1 MNFATVKHKS
11 APVGTLETCDF
22 DALAAMLCHPTV
34 SDSKDGQGWVP
45 GHIEPGP
52 RTGERVTY
60 WDVLALDV
68 EGKAE
73 CLPDGTKRLAGPKPP
88 TVSEMA
94 AELVLWGLG
103 GVVHTTHTHE
113 EPTANG
119 DTLGPR
125 YRVVL
130 NVSRPI
136 LPAEIKPLGLAVV
149 AMLGVSDCTDTKCLE
164 PARLFFLPRCPEE
177 RLYLAQNVVLDGDV
191 LDVDSLLAQAKRSA
205 APPPRKPGPAG
216 ASVIDA
222 FNTQANMG
230 HLLEQHGYEPKGRN
244 RWVWQGS
251 TSGLAGVVLLPES
264 GRVYSHH
271 PGDPLHNEKH
281 SHDAFSVWC
290 ILNHAG
296 DFTAAVKAAAQLM
309 GMERAR
315 AEPVDFSALMG
326 EATSASIN
334 NSASASASNDAAFHR
349 VSLADVLTN
358 PEPPHPFLWGP
369 YIPAEAL
376 TLLSAH
382 GGTGKSGFGLQLA
395 AHVALGREFLGQPVT
410 RANTL
415 FFSAEDGKKQ
425 LRLRL
430 ADICRNH
437 EIDPEQLDE
446 CMHVLDAT
454 DAALLWQGDGP
465 KRPGEPT
472 GHYAALQRF
481 IADHQIGLLIV
492 DNASDSFGGDRFDKS
507 DVTRFVR
514 ALVKLVRWQSGA
526 VMLLSH
532 VNRGTASKRQEN
544 SESYSDSVAWHNA
557 ARSRLFMEG
566 EEGTTQR
573 TLKHEKCNYGP
584 KGQPLEL
591 EALPGC
597 GVRLLGVDGV
607 ADEFKQA
614 ARRFADEQVQR
625 QLLAL
630 VYEFA
635 QRGEYVNPS
644 PQANSANAW
653 GMLRGEAT
661 FPAGQKR
668 GDVLALFRTM
678 ERNGHVCK
686 EPYTK
691 PNRHT
696 GERWAITEK
705 GHTFANLPFAPPAPA
720 CASDDFQNADALTQS
735 DTGNSPLSAPAT
747 TGGYGGSGASASAD
761 ATPDAKHT
769 QPVKDSPAH
778 GTLDAGAGA
787 QMKGAVS

>member
-125 YRVVL
+125 YRIVL

-149 AMLGVSDCTDTKCLE
+149 AMLGVSDYTDTKCLE

-205 APPPRKPGPAG
+205 APPPRKPGSAG

-222 FNTQANMG
+222 FNAQANMG

-251 TSGLAGVVLLPES
+251 TSGLAGVVLLPDT

-315 AEPVDFSALMG
+315 AEPVDFSGLV
-326 EATSASIN
+326 S
-334 NSASASASNDAAFHR
+334 SASNPAHHHIHEESYEPKPHPLAQFVELSEEPRAPRWVVPGFIGHGVAVIAGAHGVGKTTALLPLALLAAGLHEAGDPLAPAHWRHVVYIVEEREQAERIVSRLVRHGGLGFDWAILRERLHIAEARRLPPDYVAQVGSLYRERFTREAGGVQVLPLVVIDTMAATLQLDSENDNSEASRAMAALKQGFDGLPVWLVGHLSKTNLGRSEAQGMTLRGASAFEADANQALYLIKEGEARYLVRGKTRFEARWPELEVFSHFADVMAQNEYGALEPVRLRWATLAPPEQSRREVAEEAQEQARKDAAAELR
-349 VSLADVLTN
+349 QSLRDAVQNAWQLGSPLNREGLKAKIARKRQDVTDCIENLLS
-358 PEPPHPFLWGP
+358 ERWLIEVV
-369 YIPAEAL
+369 IPAKDRVHPRRSAFLVNLSTEEHEA
-376 TLLSAH
+376 
-382 GGTGKSGFGLQLA
+382 
-395 AHVALGREFLGQPVT
+395 V
-410 RANTL
+410 
-415 FFSAEDGKKQ
+415 
-425 LRLRL
+425 
-430 ADICRNH
+430 
-437 EIDPEQLDE
+437 
-446 CMHVLDAT
+446 
-454 DAALLWQGDGP
+454 
-465 KRPGEPT
+465 
-472 GHYAALQRF
+472 
-481 IADHQIGLLIV
+481 
-492 DNASDSFGGDRFDKS
+492 
-507 DVTRFVR
+507 
-514 ALVKLVRWQSGA
+514 
-526 VMLLSH
+526 
-532 VNRGTASKRQEN
+532 
-544 SESYSDSVAWHNA
+544 
-557 ARSRLFMEG
+557 
-566 EEGTTQR
+566 
-573 TLKHEKCNYGP
+573 
-584 KGQPLEL
+584 
-591 EALPGC
+591 
-597 GVRLLGVDGV
+597 
-607 ADEFKQA
+607 
-614 ARRFADEQVQR
+614 
-625 QLLAL
+625 
-630 VYEFA
+630 
-635 QRGEYVNPS
+635 
-644 PQANSANAW
+644 
-653 GMLRGEAT
+653 LRGEPVP
-661 FPAGQKR
+661 FQKMAVPSMWR
-668 GDVLALFRTM
+668 
-678 ERNGHVCK
+678 K
-686 EPYTK
+686 EPVSSVPVETT
-691 PNRHT
+691 PQAL
-696 GERWAITEK
+696 E
-705 GHTFANLPFAPPAPA
+705 P
-720 CASDDFQNADALTQS
+720 CNAAE
-735 DTGNSPLSAPAT
+735 
-747 TGGYGGSGASASAD
+747 
-761 ATPDAKHT
+761 
-769 QPVKDSPAH
+769 
-778 GTLDAGAGA
+778 
-787 QMKGAVS
+787 

>member
-1 MNFATVKHKS
+1 MNFATVQDKS
-11 APVGTLETCDF
+11 APVGSMQTCEFSD
-22 DALAAMLCHPTV
+22 LAAMLSHAIV
-34 SDSKDGQGWVP
+34 SPSKEGPGWVP
-45 GHIEPGP
+45 GYIEPGP
-52 RTGERVTY
+52 RTGERVAH
-60 WDVLALDV
+60 WDALALDV

-73 CLPDGTKRLAGPKPP
+73 RLPDGSKRLIGPKAP
-88 TVSEMA
+88 TLSEMA
-94 AELVLWGLG
+94 AELELWGLAA
-103 GVVHTTHTHE
+103 VLHTTHTHE
-113 EPTANG
+113 EPAADG

-130 NVSRPI
+130 NPSRPI

-149 AMLGVSDCTDTKCLE
+149 AMLGLSDCTDTKCLE

-177 RLYLAQNVVLDGDV
+177 RAHLAQSAVLDGEV
-191 LDVDSLLAQAKRSA
+191 LDVDAILTQAKRSA
-205 APPPRKPGPAG
+205 EPPPRKAGPAG
-216 ASVIDA
+216 ASVIA
-222 FNTQANMG
+222 SFNAQADIA
-230 HLLEQHGYEPKGRN
+230 HLLEQHGYMPKGRN
-244 RWVWQGS
+244 RWMWHGS
-251 TSGLAGVVLLPES
+251 TSGLAGVVLLPDT

-281 SHDAFSVWC
+281 SHDAFSVWS

-296 DFTAAVKAAAQLM
+296 DFPAAVKAAARLL
-309 GMERAR
+309 GMERTR
-315 AEPVDFSALMG
+315 AEPVDFSALVSG
-326 EATSASIN
+326 QVTNASTDN
-334 NSASASASNDAAFHR
+334 SASNDASFHR
-349 VSLADVLTN
+349 VSVADVLTN

-395 AHVALGREFLGQPVT
+395 AHVALGREFLGQSVI

-437 EIDPEQLDE
+437 QIDPEQLDE
-446 CMHVLDAT
+446 SMHVLDAT

-514 ALVKLVRWQSGA
+514 ALVKLVRWQAGA

-584 KGQPLEL
+584 KGQPLAL
-591 EALPGC
+591 EAMPGC
-597 GVRLLGVDGV
+597 GVRLMGADGV

-614 ARRFADEQVQR
+614 ARRFADEQVHR

-668 GDVLALFRTM
+668 GDVLAHFRTM

-735 DTGNSPLSAPAT
+735 DTGNSPVSAPAT
-747 TGGYGGSGASASAD
+747 QGGYGGSSASAGAN
-761 ATPDAKHT
+761 ATPDARQT
-769 QPVKDSPAH
+769 QQGTDSPAH

-787 QMKGAVS
+787 QMKGTGS

>member
-1 MNFATVKHKS
+1 MGAREMNFAIVENKTS
-11 APVGTLETCDF
+11 PVTALHECDF
-22 DALAAMLCHPTV
+22 DGLAAMLCSTTV
-34 SDSKDGQGWVP
+34 SPSKDGPGWIP

-52 RTGERVTY
+52 RTGARVAR
-60 WDVLALDV
+60 WHALALDI
-68 EGKAE
+68 EAPAE
-73 CLPDGTKRLAGPKPP
+73 RLPDGSKRLTGPKAP
-88 TVSEMA
+88 TLTEVA
-94 AELVLWGLG
+94 AELELRGWESVL
-103 GVVHTTHTHE
+103 HTSYSHE
-113 EPTANG
+113 DSAADG

-136 LPAEIKPLGLAVV
+136 LPTEIKPLGLAVLRL
-149 AMLGVSDCTDTKCLE
+149 LGLTECADTACLE
-164 PARLFFLPRCPEE
+164 PSRLFYLPRCPEE
-177 RLYLAQNVVLDGDV
+177 RAHLAQSAVLDGEV
-191 LDVDSLLAQAKRSA
+191 LDVDALLSQAKHGA
-205 APPPRKPGPAG
+205 EPPPRKAGPRG

-222 FNTQANMG
+222 FNAQADIAHM
-230 HLLEQHGYEPKGRN
+230 LEQAGYARKGRN
-244 RWVWQGS
+244 RWMWPGS
-251 TSGLAGVVLLPES
+251 TSGLAGVVLLPDT
-264 GRVYSHH
+264 GGVYSHH
-271 PGDPLHNEKH
+271 PGDPLHGKH
-281 SHDAFSVWC
+281 SHDAFS
-290 ILNHAG
+290 LFQHLRHGG
-296 DFTAAVKAAAQLM
+296 DFTAALKAAARLL
-309 GMERAR
+309 GMDRTKS
-315 AEPVDFSALMG
+315 EPVDFSALVSG
-326 EATSASIN
+326 QVTNASTDN
-334 NSASASASNDAAFHR
+334 SASNDASFQR
-349 VSLADVLTN
+349 VSVADVLSN

-369 YIPAEAL
+369 YIPGEAL

-395 AHVALGREFLGQPVT
+395 AHVALGREFLGQPVI

-514 ALVKLVRWQSGA
+514 ALVKLVRAQSGA

-566 EEGTTQR
+566 EEGSTQR

-584 KGQPLEL
+584 KGQPLAL
-591 EALPGC
+591 EAMPGC
-597 GVRLLGVDGV
+597 GVRLLGADGV

-630 VYEFA
+630 VHEFA
-635 QRGEYVNPS
+635 QRGEYVNPA

-653 GMLRGEAT
+653 GMLRGEPG
-661 FPAGQKR
+661 FPAGLKR
-668 GDVLALFRTM
+668 ADVLAHFRTM
-678 ERNGHVCK
+678 ERTGFVAK
-686 EPYTK
+686 ETYAK

-705 GHTFANLPFAPPAPA
+705 GHSFAKLPFASPASA
-720 CASDDFQNADALTQS
+720 CASDAFS
-735 DTGNSPLSAPAT
+735 
-747 TGGYGGSGASASAD
+747 
-761 ATPDAKHT
+761 
-769 QPVKDSPAH
+769 
-778 GTLDAGAGA
+778 
-787 QMKGAVS
+787 

>member
-1 MNFATVKHKS
+1 MNFATVQSQS
-11 APVGTLETCDF
+11 APVGSMQTCEFSD
-22 DALAAMLCHPTV
+22 LAAMLCHAVV
-34 SDSKDGQGWVP
+34 SPSKEGPGWVP
-45 GHIEPGP
+45 GYIEPGP
-52 RTGERVTY
+52 RTGERVAH
-60 WDVLALDV
+60 WDALALDV

-73 CLPDGTKRLAGPKPP
+73 RLPDGSKRLIGPKAP
-88 TVSEMA
+88 TLAEVA
-94 AELVLWGLG
+94 AELELWGLAA
-103 GVVHTTHTHE
+103 VLHTTHTHE
-113 EPTANG
+113 EPAAGG

-130 NVSRPI
+130 HPSRPI
-136 LPAEIKPLGLAVV
+136 LPHEIKPLGLAVV
-149 AMLGVSDCTDTKCLE
+149 AMLGLGDCTDTKCLE

-177 RLYLAQNVVLDGDV
+177 RAHLAQSAVLDGEV
-191 LDVDSLLAQAKRSA
+191 LDVDAILSQAKRSA
-205 APPPRKPGPAG
+205 EPPPRKPGPAG

-222 FNTQANMG
+222 FNAQADIG
-230 HLLEQHGYEPKGRN
+230 HLLEQHGYLPKGRN
-244 RWVWQGS
+244 RWMWQGS
-251 TSGLAGVVLLPES
+251 TSGLAGVVLLPDT

-271 PGDPLHNEKH
+271 PGDPLHSDH

-296 DFTAAVKAAAQLM
+296 DFTAAVKAAARLL
-309 GMERAR
+309 GMERTR
-315 AEPVDFSALMG
+315 AEPVDFSALVSG
-326 EATSASIN
+326 QVTN
-334 NSASASASNDAAFHR
+334 ASADNSASNDAVFHR
-349 VSLADVLTN
+349 VSVADVLTN

-395 AHVALGREFLGQPVT
+395 AHVALGREFLGLPVIRT
-410 RANTL
+410 NTL

-437 EIDPEQLDE
+437 QIDPEQLDE
-446 CMHVLDAT
+446 SMHVLDAT

-532 VNRGTASKRQEN
+532 VNRGTASNKPKDGG
-544 SESYSDSVAWHNA
+544 ESYSDSVAWHNA

-566 EEGTTQR
+566 EEGGTER
-573 TLKHEKCNYGP
+573 TLRHEKSNYGP
-584 KGQPLEL
+584 KGQPLAL
-591 EALPGC
+591 EPMPGC
-597 GVRLLGVDGV
+597 GVRLLGADGV

-625 QLLAL
+625 QLLVL
-630 VYEFA
+630 VHEFA

-653 GMLRGEAT
+653 GMLRGEAG
-661 FPAGQKR
+661 FPAGLKR
-668 GDVLALFRTM
+668 GDVLAHFRTM
-678 ERNGHVCK
+678 ERNGHITK
-686 EPYTK
+686 EAYTK

-696 GERWAITEK
+696 GERWAITDK
-705 GHTFANLPFAPPAPA
+705 GHTFANIPFAPPAPA
-720 CASDDFQNADALTQS
+720 CASDVFSDADALTQS
-735 DTGNSPLSAPAT
+735 DTGISPVSAPAT
-747 TGGYGGSGASASAD
+747 QGGMGGVAQAQALTQPLTQEAGNHSKASPAQVTLNGDAD
-761 ATPDAKHT
+761 AQLIGST
-769 QPVKDSPAH
+769 S
-778 GTLDAGAGA
+778 
-787 QMKGAVS
+787 

>member
-1 MNFATVKHKS
+1 MNFATVKDKS

-22 DALAAMLCHPTV
+22 DALAAMLCHPVMSPT
-34 SDSKDGQGWVP
+34 KEGPGWVP

-52 RTGERVTY
+52 RTGERVTH
-60 WDVLALDV
+60 WDVLALDI

-73 CLPDGTKRLAGPKPP
+73 RLPNGTKRLIGPKPP
-88 TVSEMA
+88 PVSEMA
-94 AELVLWGLG
+94 AELELWGLA
-103 GVVHTTHTHE
+103 GVLHTTHTHE
-113 EPTANG
+113 EPTTDG
-119 DTLGPR
+119 GTLGPR

-130 NVSRPI
+130 NVSRTI

-149 AMLGVSDCTDTKCLE
+149 AMLGLGDCTDTKCLE
-164 PARLFFLPRCPEE
+164 PARLFFLPRCPQE
-177 RLYLAQNVVLDGDV
+177 RVHLAQAAVLDGDV
-191 LDVDSLLAQAKRSA
+191 LDVDAVLTQAKRSA
-205 APPPRKPGPAG
+205 EPPPRKPGPAG
-216 ASVIDA
+216 ASVIA
-222 FNTQANMG
+222 TFNAQADIG
-230 HLLEQHGYEPKGRN
+230 HLLEKHGYTPKGRN

-271 PGDPLHNEKH
+271 PGDPLYSEKH

-290 ILNHAG
+290 LLAHGGNFA
-296 DFTAAVKAAAQLM
+296 AAVKAAARMM
-309 GMERAR
+309 GMERTKP
-315 AEPVDFSALMG
+315 EPVDFSGLLNG
-326 EATSASIN
+326 QVTNASTDN
-334 NSASASASNDAAFHR
+334 SASNDAAFHR
-349 VSLADVLTN
+349 VSVADVLTN

-395 AHVALGREFLGQPVT
+395 AHVALGREFLGQAVIRT
-410 RANTL
+410 NTL

-425 LRLRL
+425 LRLRV

-437 EIDPEQLDE
+437 QIDPEQLDE
-446 CMHVLDAT
+446 SMHVLDAT

-472 GHYAALQRF
+472 GNYAALQRF
-481 IADHQIGLLIV
+481 IADHQIGMLIV

-526 VMLLSH
+526 VVLLSH
-532 VNRGTASKRQEN
+532 VNRGTASKPGKETG
-544 SESYSDSVAWHNA
+544 ESYSDSVAWHNA

-566 EEGTTQR
+566 EEGSTER
-573 TLKHEKCNYGP
+573 TLKHEKSNYGP
-584 KGQPLEL
+584 KGLPLTL
-591 EALPGC
+591 EAMPGC
-597 GVRLLGVDGV
+597 GVRLLGADGV

-625 QLLAL
+625 QLLVL
-630 VYEFA
+630 VHEFA

-653 GMLRGEAT
+653 GMLRGETA
-661 FPAGQKR
+661 FPAGKKR

-678 ERNGHVCK
+678 ERNGHVLK
-686 EPYTK
+686 EAYTK

-705 GHTFANLPFAPPAPA
+705 GHTFANLPPAPA
-720 CASDDFQNADALTQS
+720 CASDVHLDADALTQS
-735 DTGNSPLSAPAT
+735 DMGNSPLSAPAT
-747 TGGYGGSGASASAD
+747 QGGVGGVAQAQPLTQHPTQ
-761 ATPDAKHT
+761 ATHPPTEYPQGTPPFA
-769 QPVKDSPAH
+769 VALAH
-778 GTLDAGAGA
+778 
-787 QMKGAVS
+787 K